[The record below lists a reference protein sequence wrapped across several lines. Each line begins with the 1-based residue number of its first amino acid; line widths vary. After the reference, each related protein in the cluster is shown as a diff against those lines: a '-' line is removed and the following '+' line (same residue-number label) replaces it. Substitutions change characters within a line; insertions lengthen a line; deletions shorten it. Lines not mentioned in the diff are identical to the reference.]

1 MKKIIFT
8 ATAVLS
14 ALFLVS
20 SCGSSKKAATSL
32 GVEEMKSPAQTYAE
46 EAPKGVQRAWASF
59 NDFDGTVAVRGASAL
74 ARGELATQI
83 STYVK
88 QAIDIY
94 RSKYLQNVTDSK
106 RDYRQVADG
115 EGKSSDQVQSIASEV
130 VKGSRV
136 VKSNTYVQKDNTRT
150 AYVCVEI
157 DVDLIIEDIKN
168 DQRIEKLISDDDKLK
183 IDFDRERFADEMKA
197 LFDEYKEQREE

>member
-1 MKKIIFT
+1 M
-8 ATAVLS
+8 
-14 ALFLVS
+14 
-20 SCGSSKKAATSL
+20 
-32 GVEEMKSPAQTYAE
+32 
-46 EAPKGVQRAWASF
+46 
-59 NDFDGTVAVRGASAL
+59 

-197 LFDEYKEQREE
+197 LFDEYKELREE